1 MRSRLRS
8 SLTFSN
14 AIALAALF
22 VALGGSSY
30 AALSLPR
37 GSVGTTQLR
46 AGAVTSAKVRDGSL
60 LSRDF
65 KRGQLPRGATGP
77 QGPAGAPGA
86 AGPQGPRGERGLLGE
101 TGPQGV
107 PGPQGPTGP
116 RGPLL
121 DSDGATGAAPAR
133 MFSYYLDTSRAQS
146 YPLGQI
152 ALKTNGAAGQ
162 FRVCGNISGANGSM
176 PYVLYVNGVRSTG
189 TVAVNGG
196 CSPAFDAGAGGDFS
210 FSIRRVQAFGMHSG
224 DATTS
229 ENYSLFGVSQIG

>member
-14 AIALAALF
+14 AIALTALF

-37 GSVGTTQLR
+37 GSVGATQLR

-65 KRGQLPRGATGP
+65 RRGQLPRGATGP
-77 QGPAGAPGA
+77 QGPAGPQGV
-86 AGPQGPRGERGLLGE
+86 AGPQGPRGEPGAKGE
-101 TGPQGV
+101 TGPQGI

-121 DSDGATGAAPAR
+121 DSDGATGAAAAH
-133 MFSYYLDTSRAQS
+133 MFSYFLDTSRARS
-146 YPLGQI
+146 HSLGQI
-152 ALKTNGAAGQ
+152 ALLTNGVAGQ
-162 FRVCGNISGANGSM
+162 FRICGDIPGAIGTM
-176 PYVLYVNGVRSTG
+176 PYVVYVNGVRSTG
-189 TVAVNGG
+189 SVAANGG
-196 CSPAFDAGAGGDFS
+196 CSATFDAGAGGDFQ
-210 FSIRRVQAFGMHSG
+210 FSIRRVQGFGMHSG
-224 DATTS
+224 DTTTS
-229 ENYSLFGVSQIG
+229 ENYSLFAVSQLG

>member
-14 AIALAALF
+14 AIALTALF

-65 KRGQLPRGATGP
+65 RRGQLPRGAAGATGA
-77 QGPAGAPGA
+77 QGPAGPQGL
-86 AGPQGPRGERGLLGE
+86 AGPQGPRGEQGPKGE
-101 TGPQGV
+101 TGPQGI
-107 PGPQGPTGP
+107 PGPQGPN
-116 RGPLL
+116 GPLL
-121 DSDGATGAAPAR
+121 DSSGQPNAAPGHL
-133 MFSYYLDTSRAQS
+133 FSYFLDTSRARS

-152 ALKTNGAAGQ
+152 ALLTNGVAGQ
-162 FRVCGNISGANGSM
+162 FRICGDIPGAAGTM
-176 PYVLYVNGVRSTG
+176 PYVAYVNGARSTG
-189 TVAVNGG
+189 TVAANGG
-196 CSPAFDAGAGGDFS
+196 CSTTFDAGAGGDFS

-224 DATTS
+224 DTTTS
-229 ENYSLFGVSQIG
+229 ESYALFAFSQLG